1 MNSREAEKRSVERA
15 RRRGAVNPQMG
26 EPRGNEHRV
35 RIECRSRPPEETL
48 APSVLA
54 HANDPAKSQ
63 IRGRDPI
70 SSTSSPLQGAITRG
84 APHVPHRNRPTECQK
99 EHCPGKGEL
108 ITPEL
113 RKKRCAHHTEPLMSH
128 SDSNDASAGGKKF
141 LSLLDEHPKGQP
153 APPSAP
159 PSPPDSEA
167 EDTAEESS
175 PTPQYDPPHRA
186 AVVPTSHSSQPS
198 NKGSEV
204 RDVTTQVR
212 KMVPEDLI
220 FVA

>member
-1 MNSREAEKRSVERA
+1 MPTTRQKARFEAGIHSQA
-15 RRRGAVNPQMG
+15 QA
-26 EPRGNEHRV
+26 
-35 RIECRSRPPEETL
+35 L
-48 APSVLA
+48 PS
-54 HANDPAKSQ
+54 KGQ
-63 IRGRDPI
+63 
-70 SSTSSPLQGAITRG
+70 ITRG

-113 RKKRCAHHTEPLMSH
+113 RKKSAHHTEPLMSH

-186 AVVPTSHSSQPS
+186 AVVPTSHIAHNPRTRARR
-198 NKGSEV
+198 SE
-204 RDVTTQVR
+204 T
-212 KMVPEDLI
+212 
-220 FVA
+220 